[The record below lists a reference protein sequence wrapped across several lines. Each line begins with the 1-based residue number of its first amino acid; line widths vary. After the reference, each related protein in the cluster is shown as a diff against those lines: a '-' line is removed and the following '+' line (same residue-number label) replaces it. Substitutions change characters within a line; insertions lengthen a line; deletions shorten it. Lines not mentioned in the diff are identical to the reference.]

1 MQITHHILCN
11 SVIHVYSLYSWLWKL
26 TVIIFA
32 GSTPPVITQCVGP
45 NIEKILNT
53 YADSEEIVMSTTYT
67 RNVHYLVTGNIKST
81 VFDPPSLYINASVIN
96 TALNVLLTVTDQN
109 DNTDSCNFQYNV
121 VGESYVLMLKQF
133 WRIYFAH

>member
-1 MQITHHILCN
+1 
-11 SVIHVYSLYSWLWKL
+11 
-26 TVIIFA
+26 
-32 GSTPPVITQCVGP
+32 
-45 NIEKILNT
+45 
-53 YADSEEIVMSTTYT
+53 MSTTYT